1 MIYILENGVEVEII
15 ITSRK
20 RYITSLYYLILLW
33 HETLSREHAR
43 PSIDNGYPS
52 IGVDIS

>member
-20 RYITSLYYLILLW
+20 RYITSRYYLILLW

-43 PSIDNGYPS
+43 PSIDDGYS
-52 IGVDIS
+52 SVGVDIS